1 MLWSSENQQICLCIV
16 LCCVTSAAAVI
27 HISGYEG
34 KTVNIDCPYD
44 AGFESH
50 EKYLC
55 RSDCQQDADILIKS
69 TVAAK
74 GRYST
79 GDNTQ
84 KRIFTVTISHLSFKD
99 AGKYWCGV
107 TKFGFD
113 TYPSEISLK
122 VEKEWCCVKT
132 NMMSGIVGSPV
143 TLSCPYPPQHRDNRK
158 FLCKGDHRD
167 NCTDLETGGSRFTL
181 QDDVSSSSFLV
192 MVTKLE
198 ESDAGT
204 YWCGS
209 DSKWIPENY
218 TKIELLVEWCC
229 VKTNNIRGNLGHALN
244 FSCPH
249 SPQHQDNRRFLCK
262 GDQRRNC
269 TDVLLTQS
277 RFTLQDDESPGSFL
291 VTMTKL
297 EDSDAG
303 TYWCGSDSK
312 WSAGNY
318 TKIELSL
325 EWCCVKTEK
334 MSGTVGH
341 SFVLSC
347 PYPPQHRS
355 NEKFLCKGEHRD
367 NCTDVL
373 LSQSRFTLHEDE
385 SFSSFLVK
393 ITKLEEGDAGT
404 YWCGSDSKR
413 GAGNYTKI
421 ELSVGNSTL
430 KMVVYIALP
439 GLVVLLLALVIA
451 YKCKW
456 KGTEI
461 KNDKGRKLEALEMIS
476 VKPEE
481 SVYKNIHDEAS
492 LDSQDNVYENIT
504 TIKDVY
510 SVYM

>member
-1 MLWSSENQQICLCIV
+1 MLWSSENQRICLCIV
-16 LCCVTSAAAVI
+16 LCCVTRAAAVI

-34 KTVNIDCPYD
+34 KRVTIDCPYD

-55 RSDCQQDADILIKS
+55 RSKCQQDTDTLIKS
-69 TVAAK
+69 TEAAK

-79 GDNTQ
+79 ADNTQ

-107 TKFGFD
+107 TKFGPD

-167 NCTDLETGGSRFTL
+167 NCTDLVTGGSRFTL

-198 ESDAGT
+198 E
-204 YWCGS
+204 
-209 DSKWIPENY
+209 
-218 TKIELLVEWCC
+218 
-229 VKTNNIRGNLGHALN
+229 
-244 FSCPH
+244 
-249 SPQHQDNRRFLCK
+249 
-262 GDQRRNC
+262 
-269 TDVLLTQS
+269 
-277 RFTLQDDESPGSFL
+277 
-291 VTMTKL
+291 
-297 EDSDAG
+297 SDAG

-347 PYPPQHRS
+347 PYPPQHRN

-373 LSQSRFTLHEDE
+373 LNHSRFTLQEDE

-404 YWCGSDSKR
+404 YWCGSDSKWS
-413 GAGNYTKI
+413 AGNYTKM
-421 ELSVGNSTL
+421 ELSVG
-430 KMVVYIALP
+430 KAVAIF
-439 GLVVLLLALVIA
+439 
-451 YKCKW
+451 
-456 KGTEI
+456 
-461 KNDKGRKLEALEMIS
+461 
-476 VKPEE
+476 
-481 SVYKNIHDEAS
+481 
-492 LDSQDNVYENIT
+492 
-504 TIKDVY
+504 
-510 SVYM
+510 